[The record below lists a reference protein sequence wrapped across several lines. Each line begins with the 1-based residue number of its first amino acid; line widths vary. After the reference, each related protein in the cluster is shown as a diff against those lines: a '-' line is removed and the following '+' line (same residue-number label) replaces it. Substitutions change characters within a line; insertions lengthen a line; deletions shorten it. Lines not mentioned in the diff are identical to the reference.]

1 MLQCC
6 SLRRTIFLFSFDLKS
21 GYHHVDIAKEHWK
34 YLGFSWGSC
43 YYVFTVLPFGLA
55 SACYICTKLVR
66 PLVGYWRRKGLR
78 IVVYL
83 DDGLCAVTGE
93 ERACEAS
100 ALVQSTLEN
109 SGFVANVEKSKWTPT
124 RHLQWL
130 GFVLDLSKGQIE
142 IPQERVSATKKK
154 LQRACQLQRLPA
166 RELASIVG
174 KIISMGLAIGPV
186 SRFMT
191 RSMYSLLE
199 TRDTWYDLL
208 EISADAHRELEFW
221 KACLAEYSSQPIWQ
235 VPSAVRVVYS
245 DASESGYGG
254 YIVEHG
260 GCVSYGQWTE
270 SEAGQSSTW
279 RELAAVLQVLL
290 GVAKKLTNHRVRW
303 FTDNQNV
310 ARILM
315 VGSKKPHLH
324 ALALK
329 VFSLSIHN
337 NIKLEPE
344 WIPRSLNERAD
355 LLSRIVDCDDWML
368 NPVVFAEVDRLLGPH
383 SVDRFANWQNF
394 QTTRFNSRCWSP
406 GSEAVDAFTVDWGK
420 ENNWVCP
427 PISLIP
433 RIIRHAQVCMARATM
448 LVPVW
453 TTAPFWPLLYPDGAG
468 CFAPF
473 VREARAL
480 PRVATLFLPGLS
492 GACLFGGEVPNTDVW
507 VLRCDFNERESPLVQ
522 WPGPADRFHIDT

>member
-1 MLQCC
+1 M
-6 SLRRTIFLFSFDLKS
+6 
-21 GYHHVDIAKEHWK
+21 E
-34 YLGFSWGSC
+34 
-43 YYVFTVLPFGLA
+43 
-55 SACYICTKLVR
+55 
-66 PLVGYWRRKGLR
+66 
-78 IVVYL
+78 VV
-83 DDGLCAVTGE
+83 
-93 ERACEAS
+93 S
-100 ALVQSTLEN
+100 N
-109 SGFVANVEKSKWTPT
+109 
-124 RHLQWL
+124 
-130 GFVLDLSKGQIE
+130 
-142 IPQERVSATKKK
+142 
-154 LQRACQLQRLPA
+154 
-166 RELASIVG
+166 
-174 KIISMGLAIGPV
+174 
-186 SRFMT
+186 
-191 RSMYSLLE
+191 
-199 TRDTWYDLL
+199 
-208 EISADAHRELEFW
+208 
-221 KACLAEYSSQPIWQ
+221 
-235 VPSAVRVVYS
+235 
-245 DASESGYGG
+245 
-254 YIVEHG
+254 
-260 GCVSYGQWTE
+260 GQWTE

-303 FTDNQNV
+303 YTDNQNV

-344 WIPRSLNERAD
+344 WILNERAD
-355 LLSRIVDCDDWML
+355 LLCRIVDYDDWML
-368 NPVVFAEVDRLLGPH
+368 NPVVFAEVDRLWGPH
-383 SVDRFANWQNF
+383 SVDRFANWQNC

-453 TTAPFWPLLYPDGAG
+453 TMALCPDGAG

-480 PRVATLFLPGLS
+480 PRVATLFLPRLS
-492 GACLFGGEVPNTDVW
+492 GACLVGSEVPNTDVW
-507 VLRCDFNERESPLVQ
+507 VLRCDFSERESPLVQ